1 LNASSTEGPAAA
13 IGLGAE
19 SASTRVERKAS
30 GSVSR
35 RVSHSSGSAVPEQE
49 EDEDRVQSE
58 GEKVDDECD
67 CVSDSRRFFE
77 TGLEGDGSWG

>member
-1 LNASSTEGPAAA
+1 LNASSTEGPAA

-19 SASTRVERKAS
+19 SASTSAERKAS

-35 RVSHSSGSAVPEQE
+35 RTSHSSGSARPEQE
-49 EDEDRVQSE
+49 EDDERERLE

-67 CVSDSRRFFE
+67 CVSESRRFFE
-77 TGLEGDGSWG
+77 TGFEGDER